1 MALKLRKSK
10 ALPPPPGC
18 PMAECMKLL
27 GGTWTPNVIWM
38 LSGGPRRFGE
48 LKRDIPKI
56 SPKMLTARL
65 RDLEDKGVIAREVV
79 PSSPPSVEYKLS
91 ELGRELI
98 PVINTIVRVGTKLR
112 ESRMG
117 GHAADGK
124 AAPANGARTIVARV

>member
-10 ALPPPPGC
+10 APPPPPGC

-48 LKRDIPKI
+48 LKRDIPNI

-65 RDLEDKGVIAREVV
+65 RDLEEKGVITRAVV
-79 PSSPPSVEYKLS
+79 ASSPPSVEYALS

-117 GHAADGK
+117 AHGHAGK
-124 AAPANGARTIVARV
+124 PQPGSAARVVTARA

>member
-1 MALKLRKSK
+1 
-10 ALPPPPGC
+10 
-18 PMAECMKLL
+18 MAECMKLL

-79 PSSPPSVEYKLS
+79 PSSPPSVEYRLS

-117 GHAADGK
+117 THAAEPK
-124 AAPANGARTIVARV
+124 VAAAGAARTSAARA